1 MTLSVPSFLAA
12 AISAFRPPPAEAE
25 VSVAQL
31 AALLVPLPE
40 LEAEPDDEQPAASSA
55 AAATPASA
63 NRYEDLTSA
72 S

>member
-1 MTLSVPSFLAA
+1 M
-12 AISAFRPPPAEAE
+12 PPPAEAE

-31 AALLVPLPE
+31 VLLPLE
-40 LEAEPDDEQPAASSA
+40 LAEELDDEQPAANNVA
-55 AAATPASA
+55 AAMPARA

>member
-1 MTLSVPSFLAA
+1 M
-12 AISAFRPPPAEAE
+12 PPPAEAE

-31 AALLVPLPE
+31 AALLEFDEEPGDE
-40 LEAEPDDEQPAASSA
+40 EPDDEQPAANSA

>member
-1 MTLSVPSFLAA
+1 M
-12 AISAFRPPPAEAE
+12 PPPAEAE

-31 AALLVPLPE
+31 AELLVPLLE
-40 LEAEPDDEQPAASSA
+40 LAEEPDDEQPAANNA

>member
-1 MTLSVPSFLAA
+1 M
-12 AISAFRPPPAEAE
+12 PPPAEAE

-31 AALLVPLPE
+31 AELLVPLLGLDE
-40 LEAEPDDEQPAASSA
+40 EDDEQPAASNV
-55 AAATPASA
+55 AAATPARA

>member
-1 MTLSVPSFLAA
+1 MP
-12 AISAFRPPPAEAE
+12 PPPAAE

-31 AALLVPLPE
+31 AALLE
-40 LEAEPDDEQPAASSA
+40 LDEEPDDEEPDDEQPAASNV

>member
-12 AISAFRPPPAEAE
+12 ATSASMPPPAEAE
-25 VSVAQL
+25 VCVAQL
-31 AALLVPLPE
+31 VPPLE
-40 LEAEPDDEQPAASSA
+40 LSGEPDDEQPTATSA

-63 NRYEDLTSA
+63 SRYEDPTSA